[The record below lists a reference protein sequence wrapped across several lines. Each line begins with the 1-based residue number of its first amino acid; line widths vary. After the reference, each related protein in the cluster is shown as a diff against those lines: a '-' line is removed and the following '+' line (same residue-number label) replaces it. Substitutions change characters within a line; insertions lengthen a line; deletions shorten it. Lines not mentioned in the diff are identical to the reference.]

1 MNGSVGNT
9 AGNGAFVPPV
19 PTGGGTQADKWVM
32 PALTRHY
39 RVIGALILRTAQT
52 RFGHTSVGYLWALI
66 EPIAHVAVM
75 SVVYWAINRQDPVG
89 GNVLLFFVTGVLP
102 FFLFQKTALHVGAA
116 LRSNQMLLR
125 FPLIH
130 ALDIVT
136 SRGLLEGVTWLAVS
150 VLILGGMIMG
160 DYAPV
165 PEYPMECVGA
175 IILIFTMGMG
185 VGLINAVLGKMWRS
199 WVMLYPIITR
209 PLYHFS
215 AIFFFIDRVPVD
227 LRRWLLWN
235 PMLHGVALFRAG
247 YLSDYDTI
255 YMSPLYLSQ
264 WAIGSVVVGLCLQRI
279 TRKRII
285 SA

>member
-1 MNGSVGNT
+1 MTDMNGSLGHT
-9 AGNGAFVPPV
+9 AGNGAFLPPLPGKGDARPDSWIIPV
-19 PTGGGTQADKWVM
+19 IM
-32 PALTRHY
+32 RHY

-89 GNVLLFFVTGVLP
+89 GNVILFFVSGVLP

-136 SRGLLEGVTWLAVS
+136 SRGLLEGVMWLAVS
-150 VLILGGMIMG
+150 VLILGGMIIG

-165 PEYPMECVGA
+165 PEYAMECVAA
-175 IILIFTMGMG
+175 IILIFAMGMG
-185 VGLINAVLGKMWRS
+185 VGLINPGAR
-199 WVMLYPIITR
+199 
-209 PLYHFS
+209 
-215 AIFFFIDRVPVD
+215 
-227 LRRWLLWN
+227 
-235 PMLHGVALFRAG
+235 
-247 YLSDYDTI
+247 
-255 YMSPLYLSQ
+255 
-264 WAIGSVVVGLCLQRI
+264 
-279 TRKRII
+279 
-285 SA
+285 